1 MQLRDIVDK
10 YQSLAGD
17 FGNAVELSR
26 FGLSREETERA
37 FSVFDEDYHISR
49 FFHFTNAANAA
60 GAGAGGVSSSNRAAA
75 AGSYSI
81 NGFPYTHVAIDA
93 SISEIL

>member
-1 MQLRDIVDK
+1 MQLRDIVEK

-17 FGNAVELSR
+17 FGEPVELSR
-26 FGLSREETERA
+26 FGLTREEIERV

-60 GAGAGGVSSSNRAAA
+60 GAGAGAISSSHRTAAA
-75 AGSYSI
+75 FYSI
-81 NGFPYTHVAIDA
+81 NAFPYTHVSIDA
-93 SISEIL
+93 AIGKIL